1 MVEQTTRAMT
11 SSPVVCLIGETE
23 ALHFTPQSVSPSLTP
38 THHRQS
44 FPHSYT
50 SQRDLP
56 SLLHITV
63 SPSHTPI
70 HSTVSPSLT
79 PIHHNESFSHSYT
92 SQRVLPSL
100 LHITASPSLTLTH
113 HSESFPH
120 S

>member
-1 MVEQTTRAMT
+1 MT
-11 SSPVVCLIGETE
+11 SSQVVCLIGETE

-44 FPHSYT
+44 IPHSYT

-63 SPSHTPI
+63 SPSVTP
-70 HSTVSPSLT
+70 
-79 PIHHNESFSHSYT
+79 
-92 SQRVLPSL
+92 
-100 LHITASPSLTLTH
+100 TH

-120 S
+120 SYTQHSESFSHSYPSQ